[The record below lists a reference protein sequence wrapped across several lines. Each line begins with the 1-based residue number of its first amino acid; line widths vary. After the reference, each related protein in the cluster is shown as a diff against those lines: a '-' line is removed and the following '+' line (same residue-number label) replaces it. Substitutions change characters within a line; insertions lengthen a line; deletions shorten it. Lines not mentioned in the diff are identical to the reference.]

1 MMEQSYCPQMK
12 FYIQLDSNWFTQWA
26 GWELHFLID
35 LRNLKEEIV
44 MEIVSKTEGSKVTME
59 ITGWLDT
66 QTAPQ
71 LEKELSALDPGTTS
85 LVFDFANLEYI
96 SSAGLRLVIAD
107 YKKMAG
113 KEGFRIVNVSDEV
126 YDVFSLTGFDQK
138 INIEKK

>member
-1 MMEQSYCPQMK
+1 
-12 FYIQLDSNWFTQWA
+12 
-26 GWELHFLID
+26 
-35 LRNLKEEIV
+35 

-96 SSAGLRLVIAD
+96 SSAGLRLVIAA

-138 INIEKK
+138 INIEKKLRLNSCMAKGTAICLEQAWGIYSCYPVLFIVRNDKII

>member
-1 MMEQSYCPQMK
+1 MTDIWK
-12 FYIQLDSNWFTQWA
+12 ALLRHLTD
-26 GWELHFLID
+26 LHSLID
-35 LRNLKEEIV
+35 LRNLKE
-44 MEIVSKTEGSKVTME
+44 EIVSKTEGSKVTME

-96 SSAGLRLVIAD
+96 SSAGLRLVIAA